1 MLVILDAVD
10 FTEKISYVFLTLQEY
25 ICYCQQLASC
35 SELDK
40 INERKKVYSQLG
52 LILHSKRS

>member
-25 ICYCQQLASC
+25 ICYCQQLGSC

-40 INERKKVYSQLG
+40 INERKMF
-52 LILHSKRS
+52 IAN